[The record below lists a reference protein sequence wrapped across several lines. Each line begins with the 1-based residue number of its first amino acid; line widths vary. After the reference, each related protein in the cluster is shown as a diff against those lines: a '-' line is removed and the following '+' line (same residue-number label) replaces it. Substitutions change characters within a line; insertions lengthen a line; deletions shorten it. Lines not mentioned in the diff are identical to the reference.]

1 MGMSDG
7 DDQKTPAL
15 GPPPAATGRRELLG
29 RGHALKAHLLVGRA
43 GLSDPLLA
51 QVRQAFINTDLLKVR
66 LDADSADQADA
77 LAADLAAR
85 VPCHLI
91 RRIGRVA
98 LLYHPGWEKTP

>member
-1 MGMSDG
+1 MSDG
-7 DDQKTPAL
+7 DDRKTPAL
-15 GPPPAATGRRELLG
+15 GPPPAGAARRELLS
-29 RGHALKAHLLVGRA
+29 RSHALKAHLFVGRA

-51 QVRQAFINTDLLKVR
+51 QVRQEFTQTDLLKVR
-66 LDADSADQADA
+66 LDADSAAQADT

-98 LLYHPGWEKTP
+98 LLYRPGREKTA

>member
-1 MGMSDG
+1 MSDG
-7 DDQKTPAL
+7 DDRKTPAI
-15 GPPPAATGRRELLG
+15 GPPPTGAARRELLS
-29 RGHALKAHLLVGRA
+29 RGHALKARLLIGRA

-51 QVRQAFINTDLLKVR
+51 QVRQVFTHADLLKVR
-66 LDADSADQADA
+66 LDAESADQADA

-98 LLYHPGWEKTP
+98 LLYSPGQEKTA